1 MEGVY
6 ANYANQMKDLA
17 NRARKEYL
25 NTPRLKQDKEARKE
39 YSKEYDELAYMVL
52 KAKSNAPLERK
63 AQLLAN
69 KEITL
74 LKEKEPDIDFEHL
87 SKAKG
92 KAITSARQTVGAKKE
107 KIEDFTD
114 RQWEAIQ
121 KGAIS
126 DSMLLDILNNC
137 NLDKVKERAMPRQQ
151 KYSMTP
157 AKEAVIKAMSTSYT
171 QAEIA
176 ARLGIS
182 SSMVSKVINS

>member
-1 MEGVY
+1 MHP
-6 ANYANQMKDLA
+6 AC
-17 NRARKEYL
+17 
-25 NTPRLKQDKEARKE
+25 
-39 YSKEYDELAYMVL
+39 
-52 KAKSNAPLERK
+52 KSC
-63 AQLLAN
+63 
-69 KEITL
+69 
-74 LKEKEPDIDFEHL
+74 H

-157 AKEAVIKAMSTSYT
+157 AKEAVIKAMATSYT